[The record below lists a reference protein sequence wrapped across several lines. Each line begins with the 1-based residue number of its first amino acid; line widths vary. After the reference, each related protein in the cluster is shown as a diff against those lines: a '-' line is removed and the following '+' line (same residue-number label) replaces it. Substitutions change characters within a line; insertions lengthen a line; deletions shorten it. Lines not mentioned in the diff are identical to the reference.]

1 MTGGAATLRLVRD
14 EGAPLSSERL
24 PAPVERFAH
33 TAFGRHGSAIDTLA
47 MEGRGR
53 VRIGPLPWMPIR
65 IWMYHRLGRDY
76 VGLIRVRPA
85 GLTVLSVID
94 AYVDGAGI
102 TKIGPAASIG
112 PEVDQGAFLGM
123 WAAAVAYPSTWTDC
137 VRWQPVDEHSARV
150 RLPFGNGVQ
159 EALLRFD
166 PQSGFPARFE
176 ADRYRTV
183 GGPKLRW
190 YGDSSDWRSWDGIP
204 APRNVT
210 AWWSDQPTPWFEMSV
225 EAVRANVDVD
235 QMIDIGRQA
244 IADARRGQ
252 EVRRR

>member
-1 MTGGAATLRLVRD
+1 MRGGAAALRAVRD
-14 EGAPLSSERL
+14 EGAPLASERL

-33 TAFGRHGSAIDTLA
+33 TAFGRHGSAIETLV

-53 VRIGPLPWMPIR
+53 VRIGRLPWMPIN
-65 IWMYHRLGRDY
+65 IWMHHRLGRDY

-123 WAAAVAYPSTWTDC
+123 WAAAVAYPSTWSGG
-137 VRWQPVDEHSARV
+137 VRWRAVDERSARV
-150 RLPFGNGVQ
+150 RLPFGNGSE
-159 EALLRFD
+159 EARIDFD
-166 PQSGFPARFE
+166 PQLGFPVRFE

-204 APRNVT
+204 APRRVT

-225 EAVRANVDVD
+225 ESVRANVDVD

-244 IADARRGQ
+244 IADARRRH